1 VFVIGSNGVRKFYD
15 LSEGVTPRN
24 NKEAKNTDARHP
36 HDRRALGLE
45 RKNKQAKKYVN
56 PKHRWVG
63 LIIRKERFV
72 NIQLNVR
79 AETQSSAKQASHP
92 RERSQLYTGI
102 VSFFV
107 AASTGKQY
115 NHRSMSTRFT
125 SETRMIYSYRITH
138 VVAGQ
143 THCSSLKQSKRRIK
157 HLPKDTVASS
167 QKLHYIQQVFKHWS
181 TTSFPFIG
189 KFRFIVSIKK
199 YSVHSSSSGS
209 IKISTKVIPNMQYFT
224 RFASSMTGPWFC
236 LVNGSHVESS
246 IWFLQIKL
254 FAKAPETKLVMCK
267 A

>member
-1 VFVIGSNGVRKFYD
+1 MT
-15 LSEGVTPRN
+15 LSEDVTPRN

-45 RKNKQAKKYVN
+45 RKNKPVKQYVN

-102 VSFFV
+102 GSFFV

-115 NHRSMSTRFT
+115 NHRSMSTCFT

-138 VVAGQ
+138 FVAGQ
-143 THCSSLKQSKRRIK
+143 THCSSLKQSKRRMPSNIYPRIQ
-157 HLPKDTVASS
+157 LLRPKN
-167 QKLHYIQQVFKHWS
+167 S
-181 TTSFPFIG
+181 TTSNKSLNTGAPR
-189 KFRFIVSIKK
+189 RF
-199 YSVHSSSSGS
+199 HSLASSGS
-209 IKISTKVIPNMQYFT
+209 LYRSRSTACIPARLAPSKSRRKSFPICNT
-224 RFASSMTGPWFC
+224 
-236 LVNGSHVESS
+236 SHG
-246 IWFLQIKL
+246 LQ
-254 FAKAPETKLVMCK
+254 AV
-267 A
+267 